1 MFESVYILASVVSLC
16 SYVMLSLQDQPR
28 PCSENWPVL
37 AVMWDL
43 GMVQP
48 SVSITKYLNVFYDQ
62 VYSIRYVESIWV
74 EYGHMTDIVIWLARL
89 FWEPVKYPK
98 IAFHW
103 QIDSFSLS
111 LFTVW
116 NVVKLHTHKYT
127 SQGSLCQN
135 CGHSVRSLGT
145 IPSVNQVWCA
155 LLKTYIPCIEASLH
169 WWMFVHK
176 YYSLTQCLA
185 EKTGS
190 SGLR

>member
-1 MFESVYILASVVSLC
+1 MASSTSARTAFMAGTKLPPDDTVSCWFELHTGYARPLWPGIDILASVVSLC

-74 EYGHMTDIVIWLARL
+74 EYGHMTDMVIWLARL

-98 IAFHW
+98 I
-103 QIDSFSLS
+103 I
-111 LFTVW
+111 
-116 NVVKLHTHKYT
+116 
-127 SQGSLCQN
+127 
-135 CGHSVRSLGT
+135 
-145 IPSVNQVWCA
+145 
-155 LLKTYIPCIEASLH
+155 
-169 WWMFVHK
+169 
-176 YYSLTQCLA
+176 SLTDRLILTFIAYSMKCSEIA
-185 EKTGS
+185 KT
-190 SGLR
+190 

>member
-1 MFESVYILASVVSLC
+1 MGILALALSVHCTTEGHHWIVIKMFESVYILASVVSLC

-62 VYSIRYVESIWV
+62 VYSIRYVESVWV
-74 EYGHMTDIVIWLARL
+74 EYGHMTDTVIWLARL

-111 LFTVW
+111 LLTIW
-116 NVVKLHTHKYT
+116 NVVKLYT
-127 SQGSLCQN
+127 Y
-135 CGHSVRSLGT
+135 
-145 IPSVNQVWCA
+145 
-155 LLKTYIPCIEASLH
+155 K
-169 WWMFVHK
+169 
-176 YYSLTQCLA
+176 
-185 EKTGS
+185 
-190 SGLR
+190 